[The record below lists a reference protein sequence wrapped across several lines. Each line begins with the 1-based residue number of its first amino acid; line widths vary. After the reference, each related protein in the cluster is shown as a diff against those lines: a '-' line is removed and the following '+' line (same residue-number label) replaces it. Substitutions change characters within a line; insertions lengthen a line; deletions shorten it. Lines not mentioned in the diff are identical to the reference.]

1 MEVGFFMSRSKFS
14 AEQRIKACQEY
25 ISGRKTATQ
34 IANELN
40 LGKQGNTSVCTW
52 ARIFQVQGVNAFS
65 TGKGN
70 RSYSKE
76 FKIMVVNEYL
86 SGKSSLR
93 DLMIK
98 YNIPA
103 KITIQRWIKKYN
115 NHIELKDYD
124 PKPEVYMADTLKTT
138 YEERIVIVKDCLA
151 HDRDIKGTAIKYG
164 SNYAQLYQWVRKY
177 EANGEEALID
187 KRGKRRQED
196 ELSELEKAEH
206 KIAQL
211 EREKEEYRR
220 KYELLKKAEEL
231 ERW

>member
-1 MEVGFFMSRSKFS
+1 MSNSKFS
-14 AEQRIKACQEY
+14 TEQRIQSCLEY
-25 ISGRKTATQ
+25 ISGRKSAIQ
-34 IANELN
+34 ITNELN
-40 LGKQGNTSVCTW
+40 LGKQGNGTVMTW
-52 ARIFQVQGVNAFS
+52 ARMFKVRGEKAFA
-65 TGKGN
+65 TDKGN
-70 RSYSKE
+70 ASYSRE
-76 FKIMVVNEYL
+76 FKMTVVNEYL

-93 DLMIK
+93 DLMVK

-103 KITIQRWIKKYN
+103 NITIHRWIKKYN

-138 YEERIVIVKDCLA
+138 YEEKIEIVKDCLI
-151 HDRDIKGTAIKYG
+151 HDKDIKGTASKYG
-164 SNYAQLYQWVRKY
+164 CNYAQLYQWLKKY

-196 ELSELEKAEH
+196 DLSELEKAER

-211 EREKEEYRR
+211 EREKEEYRK
-220 KYELLKKAEEL
+220 KYELLKKAEKL